1 MPTAWC
7 PECRTEYREG
17 VTVCADCG
25 AALVTAE
32 PPPAKSGRHLE
43 YHEVSGPF
51 LPEDDL
57 VEVMTINAVEAELV
71 AAQLRGAGIPAAVL
85 GTGTAGLLITLQH
98 VEGCRVMVRHVDLA
112 GAETVVRELF
122 GNDGELAPVDDEE
135 LGAQAEAATGTSDPS
150 TGAVV

>member
-25 AALVTAE
+25 TALVPEA
-32 PPPAKSGRHLE
+32 PAPPARHGDGE
-43 YHEVSGPF
+43 GHELSGPF
-51 LPEDDL
+51 FPEDDL
-57 VEVMTINAVEAELV
+57 AEVARINAVEAELV

-85 GTGTAGLLITLQH
+85 GVGTAGLLLTLQH
-98 VEGCRVMVRHVDLA
+98 VEGSRVMVRRVDLA

-122 GNDGELAPVDDEE
+122 ANRGELAPIDDEE
-135 LGAQAEAATGTSDPS
+135 LGAQAEAAQGWSDPS

>member
-1 MPTAWC
+1 M
-7 PECRTEYREG
+7 
-17 VTVCADCG
+17 CADCG

-32 PPPAKSGRHLE
+32 PPPAKSGHLE

-51 LPEDDL
+51 FPEDDL

-98 VEGCRVMVRHVDLA
+98 VEGCRVMVRRVDLA
-112 GAETVVRELF
+112 GAETVVQELF
-122 GNDGELAPVDDEE
+122 GNGGELAPVDDEE
-135 LGAQAEAATGTSDPS
+135 LGAQAEAAEGWSDPS